1 MKFTKLAAAITL
13 ALAVSAAQ
21 AATATNNFNVKI
33 TITGTCTASV
43 FNGNTVSDVDFGTE
57 TARTISSQLTATN
70 DAGTRL
76 AVACSKNLPFAI
88 GLLPANADVNGAGS
102 MSNGTDTI
110 AYQLRQPTAAFA
122 PAYTVDWGN
131 TAGTND
137 FASTG
142 TGLANTLNIPVQA
155 TIAAN
160 LLDVSDGVYTESVT
174 ATLTY

>member
-21 AATATNNFNVKI
+21 AATATDNFNVKI
-33 TITGTCTASV
+33 TITGTCAGAAFTSNA
-43 FNGNTVSDVDFGTE
+43 TSDVVF
-57 TARTISSQLTATN
+57 TAQTAAVTTPALQATN
-70 DAGTRL
+70 NAGTRL
-76 AVACSKNLPFAI
+76 AVACSKNTPFAI
-88 GLLPANADVNGAGS
+88 GLLPANASTTGLGA

-110 AYQLRQPTAAFA
+110 QYQLRQPTVAFA
-122 PAYTVDWGN
+122 PAYTVNWGN

-137 FASTG
+137 FSASG

-160 LLDVSDGVYTESVT
+160 LLDVSAGAYTEAVT